1 MARQSL
7 FWGKAKGKLGEVVLY
22 RAGGEQ
28 RSRTYVKDIK
38 NPKSAAQMA
47 QRIKMSSVVGF
58 FRATRDILRNS
69 FPNRPVSQSGFN
81 AYAQAT
87 LPIAETAIARNLA
100 DEGLSV
106 PLNYQISKG
115 GLMLVPNGLKAAS
128 VADGA
133 TEQQFRGGLLFSPYT
148 EEISAGVVSP
158 GTEDLD
164 ELMRIELAQA
174 GQQLPDKYNV
184 TVIVS
189 SYADDGFK
197 TNNRTFRVD
206 KSSGTAI
213 VTGDSLPMDD
223 VWPVAKVEVDGI
235 PKLAFA
241 VAMSEGAG
249 NGAYMA
255 GVIVSYNDENGKLQV
270 NSDYMKFVYGDMELI
285 EQFMPNGIVYQQYL
299 EDLGVGASD
308 VLSTK

>member
-7 FWGKAKGKLGEVVLY
+7 FWGKANGKLGEVVLY

-47 QRIKMSSVVGF
+47 QRIKMASVVGF
-58 FRATRDILRNS
+58 FRSAKDILRYS

-81 AYAQAT
+81 AFAQAT
-87 LPIAETAIARNLA
+87 LPVAETAIARTLA

-115 GLMLVPNGLKAAS
+115 NLMLVPNGLKAAK

-133 TEQQFRGGLLFSPYT
+133 TEQQFRGGILFSPYSK
-148 EEISAGVVSP
+148 EISAGVVTP
-158 GTEDLD
+158 GAEDMD
-164 ELMRIELAQA
+164 ELMRIELAQS

-197 TNNRTFRVD
+197 TFKRTLRVD
-206 KSSGTAI
+206 KSSGEAVI
-213 VTGDSLPMDD
+213 SGDLLPMDEI
-223 VWPVAKVEVDGI
+223 WPVAKVEIDGV

-241 VAMSEGAG
+241 VSISEGAG

-270 NSDYMKFVYGDMELI
+270 NSDYMKFVYGDMGLI
-285 EQFMPNGIVYQQYL
+285 EQFMPNGLVYQQYL
-299 EDLGVGASD
+299 EDLGVVSAD
-308 VLSTK
+308 VLATK